1 MIETLMAATRVA
13 AGWSDAGPGRSMLI
27 MVTADGFEV
36 EGKTSP
42 AAGGQSRVA
51 RVRIGWAEFDGH
63 PSLLPRAVHAVANQL
78 APGSV
83 E

>member
-1 MIETLMAATRVA
+1 MIETLMAAARVA
-13 AGWSDAGPGRSMLI
+13 DGWKDAAPGRSMLI
-27 MVTADGFEV
+27 AVRADGFEV
-36 EGKTSP
+36 EGRFEP
-42 AAGGQSRVA
+42 GGDVLPMAA

-78 APGSV
+78 VHGSV